1 MKNIFNKILKL
12 TVILSLFCIVVIV
25 GWLVFNSIKAYQGYN
40 YCPGFFCE
48 EAHYYTEWL
57 GILAFFRDQVLFL
70 FFIVTVSGIL
80 PLISLPLC
88 TYINIKLFNKL
99 NSGFYLLIPLLI
111 PVVLLIIGLF
121 EEYFKLMALFV
132 GIYCVTFIISYYV
145 GKLYKK
151 IFN

>member
-1 MKNIFNKILKL
+1 M
-12 TVILSLFCIVVIV
+12 
-25 GWLVFNSIKAYQGYN
+25 
-40 YCPGFFCE
+40 
-48 EAHYYTEWL
+48 
-57 GILAFFRDQVLFL
+57 LFL
-70 FFIVTVSGIL
+70 FFIGTISGIL

-121 EEYFKLMALFV
+121 EDYFKSLALFV
-132 GIYCVTFIISYYV
+132 GIYCLTFIISYYV
-145 GKLYKK
+145 GKFYKK